1 MSRIHQALT
10 RTLPTPKSASRFNPL
25 HRSNTA
31 RSNLLWW
38 VIAALALIL
47 SALVIWAPWHGGAT
61 PVMPTKPLDSSAQS
75 PPQQL
80 VGDGQPTL
88 KTPAQTPEPSPA
100 LNPALQPPATPTA
113 SVATPSMAA
122 EPSPSREVEQPT
134 PVAAAKTPVTTVR
147 DEPAPIARAT
157 VGTAVTE
164 AAPQPVTSFDATVDT
179 RIQLDTDHQDQV
191 QQALSNGDLAGAE
204 MALRLWISE
213 QPSAAQPRLW
223 LAKLLL
229 AEDRLDAIGA
239 LLEGQ
244 TGNEARGLL
253 AVWHEKAGRPNR
265 AVVLFEQLAREQP
278 RQGAWQL
285 HWAINAENSGQLA
298 QARLLYQTYLD
309 KFAADNPSLT
319 AFADQRIRSL
329 ERP

>member
-10 RTLPTPKSASRFNPL
+10 RTLPTPNNASRFNPL
-25 HRSNTA
+25 RRSNPANTN
-31 RSNLLWW
+31 RLWW
-38 VIAALALIL
+38 LIAALALVL
-47 SALVIWAPWHGGAT
+47 TALVIWAPWQSSKTVMATDPATLMVQSAPQSSSGAQ
-61 PVMPTKPLDSSAQS
+61 PR
-75 PPQQL
+75 PQI
-80 VGDGQPTL
+80 
-88 KTPAQTPEPSPA
+88 PEPAPE
-100 LNPALQPPATPTA
+100 PVPQPPATVTA
-113 SVATPSMAA
+113 AVATPTEAA
-122 EPSPSREVEQPT
+122 EPSASREADSPRRKAEQPS
-134 PVAAAKTPVTTVR
+134 PVTAAKTPVTTATGEPTPV
-147 DEPAPIARAT
+147 PAPAPAP
-157 VGTAVTE
+157 TE
-164 AAPQPVTSFDATVDT
+164 AQPDAATDT
-179 RIQLDTDHQDQV
+179 RIRLDTDHQDQV
-191 QQALSNGDLAGAE
+191 QQALSNDDLAGAE
-204 MALRLWISE
+204 MALRRWISE
-213 QPSAAQPRLW
+213 QPGAAQPRLW

-244 TGNEARGLL
+244 TGIEARGLL
-253 AVWHEKAGRPNR
+253 AVWHEKAGRPNQ

-278 RQGAWQL
+278 RHSAWQL